1 MDHPAKSRDLEA
13 SFLRANWASSLK
25 IIFMLTEIIKFLFVG
40 VTNVFIY
47 LVLAFFF
54 VRILSVD
61 PLLSNGTA
69 YFLSAIYS
77 YLMNSFITFKKPFS
91 YLMLTKF
98 LIASIFLSLCASL
111 ITAVTL
117 RYDYDYLV
125 SIFLIIFGLPLF
137 SFFIHKYWSLR

>member
-1 MDHPAKSRDLEA
+1 
-13 SFLRANWASSLK
+13 
-25 IIFMLTEIIKFLFVG
+25 MLTEIIKYSLIG
-40 VTNVFIY
+40 ITNL
-47 LVLAFFF
+47 LVLLVLVFFF
-54 VRILSVD
+54 VRILNLD
-61 PLLSNGTA
+61 PVLANGAA
-69 YFLSAIYS
+69 YFFSAINS

-98 LIASIFLSLCASL
+98 LIASTFLSFCASL

-117 RYDYDYLV
+117 HYNYDYLV

>member
-1 MDHPAKSRDLEA
+1 
-13 SFLRANWASSLK
+13 
-25 IIFMLTEIIKFLFVG
+25 MLTEIIKFLFVG
-40 VTNVFIY
+40 VTNVFIL

-61 PLLSNGTA
+61 PLLANGTA
-69 YFLSAIYS
+69 YFLSAISS
-77 YLMNSFITFKKPFS
+77 YLMNSLITFKKPFS

-125 SIFLIIFGLPLF
+125 NIFLIIFGLPLF

>member
-1 MDHPAKSRDLEA
+1 
-13 SFLRANWASSLK
+13 
-25 IIFMLTEIIKFLFVG
+25 MLTEIIKFVFVG

-54 VRILSVD
+54 VGILNVD
-61 PLLSNGTA
+61 PLLANGTA

-98 LIASIFLSLCASL
+98 LIASTFLSFCASL

-117 RYDYDYLV
+117 HYNYDYLV